1 MPMPEP
7 KSLVSVLAIMH
18 TSSLPQIIHPVHSNR
33 GRELTPVGG
42 RTVAAGLLRFVGEGR
57 AGGSALSP
65 ALRQSSNG
73 VSGVVPEEWERRDT
87 RVRAGPWPAAPLL
100 AVAGP
105 PLPLPRA
112 QRRPSGGFQRR
123 RTPAAAAAPLLAAAA
138 VGGWGAVRGRPL
150 AGRPRRRS

>member
-18 TSSLPQIIHPVHSNR
+18 TSSLPQIIHPAHSNR

-57 AGGSALSP
+57 AGGAALSVGGAP
-65 ALRQSSNG
+65 ALLQSSNG

-105 PLPLPRA
+105 PRPPPRA
-112 QRRPSGGFQRR
+112 QRRPSSGFQRR
-123 RTPAAAAAPLLAAAA
+123 RPRRTPAAAA
-138 VGGWGAVRGRPL
+138 VGGWGAVRGRAL